1 MPGPEPVP
9 AMRLPIAL
17 CVLLVAGLLSAP
29 QARAQQASFRVGA
42 QVVSSRAA
50 APLLQSLPRPPDSRP
65 MATAA
70 PGTHHV
76 FPGTVAEAAVFYR
89 QAMPAVGFALL
100 SSEQDAGGTALR
112 QLWSDGERR
121 VVVALEGALGA
132 VPATR
137 IGLQAGGE
145 ITR

>member
-1 MPGPEPVP
+1 
-9 AMRLPIAL
+9 MRLPIAL
-17 CVLLVAGLLSAP
+17 FVLLVAGLQSAP
-29 QARAQQASFRVGA
+29 PAQAQQARFRVGA

-50 APLLQSLPRPPDSRP
+50 APLLQSLPRPPDSLP

-89 QAMPAVGFALL
+89 HAMPAAGFVLL
-100 SSEQDAGGTALR
+100 SEQDAGGTALR

-121 VVVALEGALGA
+121 VVVALEGALGS

-137 IGLQAGGE
+137 IGLQAGVT
-145 ITR
+145 TR